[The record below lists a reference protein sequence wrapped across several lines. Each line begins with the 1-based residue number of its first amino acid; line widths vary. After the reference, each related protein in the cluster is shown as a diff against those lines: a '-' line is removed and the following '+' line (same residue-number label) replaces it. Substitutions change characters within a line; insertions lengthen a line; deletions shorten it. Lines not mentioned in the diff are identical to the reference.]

1 MVQDDPALEVFH
13 QAQQSFRN
21 SLKDP
26 DLYSEI
32 LASNSISE
40 VYNATSKLQEEAAGK
55 GALRNLARIRPFLDR
70 LSSYSG
76 VIEAFLQVKPELAL
90 LWGPIKLLLLW
101 SSQLS
106 SAFDRVADT
115 MVKVGYALPQF
126 ATVIGVFE
134 WSDAIRAAL
143 ALFYGDLL
151 DFYRV
156 NLDFFR
162 KRRWK
167 QMFEAIWPSY
177 QKKLDLV
184 VHNIELHAT
193 LLRNEVTLLDVTE
206 AQKARLKSLEQ
217 LATIQT
223 LQDRHRYTDLKGR
236 IAPASF
242 DERLD
247 WIQNRS
253 IPGCAKWLFQDSSF
267 REWADDTT
275 TPANP
280 WLWLQGMPGA
290 GKSYLCSAAV
300 RQSRDNNQR
309 CLFAVI
315 SHLANDTSTA
325 LKVLQSMLFQA
336 ADEEQDLQAV
346 LLEAKERELRGSTLQ
361 VTELLKAF
369 LRTADHT
376 RIIIDGLD
384 EIEEYERQV
393 LLERL
398 EDLVK
403 GCPGVRILIG
413 SRPEGDISR
422 RLDGKA
428 ITINV
433 HDRNAG
439 SIQHYINHRA
449 RSWIDSLECLPAT
462 ETEIGVLLSPLAA
475 KAKGM
480 FLYARIVLDNLQS
493 ITRMD
498 DIRRELRALPEDLN
512 TAYHRI
518 LQRIN
523 DLSPRKRDQ
532 CRKILGWLGT
542 APIPLTTWEMEQALS
557 VEIDDVE
564 GTPCDQTSSQDF
576 LSVDFVQLCGPIIE
590 VADEKL
596 QFVHFTAVVYIFSDR
611 VPFFINQDVA
621 RRSLLDCLLA
631 YLMSGIVDLELQE
644 EEIQEQ
650 IRRGRFRLFEYANF
664 YWPVLLSSTLPS
676 DWDDADVKVN
686 DPLVGRLEKVLQR
699 LENQENINNR
709 IWGHV
714 QGAFS
719 LANTDDVAYQRARN
733 IAGEAKAFHSCE
745 KRWDWNRKNGMSWVN
760 EDPLVTSQMW
770 LRLREQHEAL
780 LAMSDC
786 RQDME
791 RNYGSQ
797 LFRCTYLFCRGSL
810 RGFATADERDQHVRN
825 HDRPWKCFVPS
836 CEFSTI
842 GFHTTMRRDQHWKK
856 YHVFSAQ
863 ETQASGPAG
872 DIDAT
877 FDALDVEE
885 AQPLL
890 FVLISEG
897 QIDRV
902 RHLISSRAGKKLKSE
917 VLAHARLIAAEQGS
931 LALTELL
938 APAGEEMGAVPLKI
952 RIAAVTSDQDDF
964 GAWAFEGLEVA
975 DWPSMMRAVLKTRSE
990 GIFGRWEHMI
1000 LTMIEDPDL
1009 ESKLGRYRRNWQEL
1023 LFRQSLFTEIQ
1034 GHELKET
1041 RVKRLLG
1048 ALGPYL
1054 TLRFLGTLLV
1064 RVARSSCSVALGEQ
1078 LLQEGARIDHRAAN
1092 GQTALYIASRKTSVA
1107 AAFFMKFLILRG
1119 AKTSILLDD
1128 KVVNLSEGKG
1138 ALELAQKVGYTW
1150 QELEAQVGKEDFPS
1164 HDS

>member
-1 MVQDDPALEVFH
+1 MVQQDPALEVFH

-26 DLYSEI
+26 DLYREI

-126 ATVIGVFE
+126 ATVLGAFE

-167 QMFEAIWPSY
+167 QVFEAIWPSY
-177 QKKLDLV
+177 QKKLDSV
-184 VHNIELHAT
+184 VGNIELHAS
-193 LLRNEVTLLDVTE
+193 LLRDEVTLVDVTE

-217 LATIQT
+217 LAAIQT

-253 IPGCAKWLFQDSSF
+253 VPGCAKWLFQDSSF
-267 REWADDTT
+267 KQWADDTT
-275 TPANP
+275 PPTNP

-300 RQSRDNNQR
+300 RQFRDKNQR

-315 SHLANDTSTA
+315 SHCANDTSTA

-336 ADEEQDLQAV
+336 ADEEPDLQAV

-361 VTELLKAF
+361 VTELLNAF
-369 LRTADHT
+369 LRTADQT

-413 SRPEGDISR
+413 SRPEGDIFR

-449 RSWIDSLECLPAT
+449 RSWINGLECLPT
-462 ETEIGVLLSPLAA
+462 METEIGVLLSPLAA
-475 KAKGM
+475 KAKG
-480 FLYARIVLDNLQS
+480 Q
-493 ITRMD
+493 MD

-523 DLSPRKRDQ
+523 DLSHRKRDQ

-542 APIPLTTWEMEQALS
+542 APIPLTTREMEQALS
-557 VEIDDVE
+557 VEVDDVE
-564 GTPCDQTSSQDF
+564 RTSRDQSSSQDF

-596 QFVHFTAVVYIFSDR
+596 QFVHFTAVVYIFSER
-611 VPFFINQDVA
+611 VPFFINQAIA
-621 RRSLLDCLLA
+621 RRNLLDCLLA
-631 YLMSGIVDLELQE
+631 YLMSGIVDLEVE
-644 EEIQEQ
+644 EEVIQEQ
-650 IRRGRFRLFEYANF
+650 ILRGRFRLFDYANF

-676 DWDDADVKVN
+676 DWKDAGVKVN
-686 DPLVGRLEKVLQR
+686 DPLVGRLDKVSQR
-699 LENQENINNR
+699 LENPENFQNQ
-709 IWGHV
+709 IWGRV
-714 QGAFS
+714 ERVFS
-719 LANTDDVAYQRARN
+719 EANTEIVAYRRARN
-733 IAGEAKAFHSCE
+733 FAGDARAFYSCE
-745 KRWDWNRKNGMSWVN
+745 KRWDWNRKNGASWVN
-760 EDPLVTSQMW
+760 KDPLVTSQMW
-770 LRLREQHEAL
+770 LRLQRQHEAL
-780 LAMSDC
+780 LAKSEC

-797 LFRCTYLFCRGSL
+797 LFRCTYLFCKRSL
-810 RGFATADERDQHVRN
+810 RGFATTDERDQHVQN

-836 CEFSTI
+836 CDFSTI
-842 GFHTTMRRDQHWKK
+842 GFHTTMRRDQHWKQ
-856 YHVFSAQ
+856 YHVLSAL
-863 ETQASGPAG
+863 ETHGSEAAG
-872 DIDAT
+872 DNDAT
-877 FDALDVEE
+877 FDALDEEE

-897 QIDRV
+897 QVDRV
-902 RHLISSRAGKKLKSE
+902 RHLISSPAGKKLKSE
-917 VLAHARLIAAEQGS
+917 VLAHARLMAAEQGS

-938 APAGEEMGAVPLKI
+938 APASEERGAVPIKI

-964 GAWAFEGLEVA
+964 GAWALESLKV
-975 DWPSMMRAVLKTRSE
+975 DDLPSMMSAVLKTRSE
-990 GIFGRWEHMI
+990 GIFGQWEQMI
-1000 LTMIEDPDL
+1000 LTMIENPDL
-1009 ESKLGRYRRNWQEL
+1009 DPKLRLHWWEWT

-1034 GHELKET
+1034 GNELKEA
-1041 RVKRLLG
+1041 RVKRLLSR
-1048 ALGPYL
+1048 LGPYL
-1054 TLRFLGTLLV
+1054 PVNFLGTLLV

-1078 LLQEGARIDHRAAN
+1078 LLQVAAKINHHAAN

-1119 AKTSILLDD
+1119 AETSIYLNGEIVKLC
-1128 KVVNLSEGKG
+1128 EGKG

-1150 QELEAQVGKEDFPS
+1150 QELRAQVGKEDV
-1164 HDS
+1164 